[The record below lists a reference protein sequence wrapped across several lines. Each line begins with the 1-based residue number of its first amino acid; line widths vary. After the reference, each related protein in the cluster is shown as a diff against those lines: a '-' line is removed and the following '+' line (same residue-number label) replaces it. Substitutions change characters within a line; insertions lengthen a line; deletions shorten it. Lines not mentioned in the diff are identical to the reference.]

1 MIGRRACDQR
11 HLPIGE
17 DRTRGAHRTCSKK
30 AAARSGD
37 GDQAPASRRTRISRR
52 QRAAIWMTSLKFNI
66 QTISAPKCRTK
77 RRDAALRSRVP
88 AATGRHAYRRSQSR
102 THSGRAT
109 AQRKSVGSQLKPRKG
124 ERIPALL
131 CSTPITSTTKNGA
144 LLYQTAIMD
153 LSERK
158 AAEAK
163 LRASEEG

>member
-1 MIGRRACDQR
+1 M
-11 HLPIGE
+11 
-17 DRTRGAHRTCSKK
+17 
-30 AAARSGD
+30 
-37 GDQAPASRRTRISRR
+37 
-52 QRAAIWMTSLKFNI
+52 
-66 QTISAPKCRTK
+66 APKRRTK

-88 AATGRHAYRRSQSR
+88 AATGRHAYRRRQSR

-124 ERIPALL
+124 ERSPALL

-158 AAEAK
+158 RAEQA
-163 LRASEEG
+163 LQESSQRLQATYERAPIGITECSPEGKYVGANEEFCRILGYRK